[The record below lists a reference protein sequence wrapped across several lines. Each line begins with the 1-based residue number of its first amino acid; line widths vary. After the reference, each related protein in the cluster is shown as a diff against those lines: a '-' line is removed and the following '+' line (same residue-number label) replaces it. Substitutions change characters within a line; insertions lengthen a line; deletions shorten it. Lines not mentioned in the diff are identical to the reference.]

1 MIANPRRT
9 LPMPACRLS
18 TMALAATMLSATL
31 APAGATE
38 LELPTYQLQEGF
50 GVWWKAA
57 AEAFAEE
64 NPGHTIKLVGAPFGD
79 HHDQLTTR
87 FVASNPPDIA
97 HISARFMFGF
107 ADSGF
112 LEPLDACLGEIDWK
126 EEDFIAAQAQMRRDG
141 HVYAQLLLGYGWG
154 LFYNEA
160 MLEEAGVAVPTTRE
174 EFVAA
179 AKALT
184 VDSDNDGRIDQYGFP
199 FVTDQSTQTYFALT
213 YLLAGLGHGWVED
226 GTLVSRDDLREAVA
240 MTGAL
245 LEAGTTPTGIGS
257 NDVRQL
263 FWQGRAAMYID
274 GSWAPAFA
282 KDAESSVA
290 ETFRVAPL
298 PFPDEAGGPSNVLAI
313 PAALDDERKA
323 LACKFIQMVQR
334 PEWQEAYAEMS
345 GNPPARLGTLTDK
358 ARADWPEIPVF
369 EASSARA
376 TRTYLPEGLEDQY
389 NKLAAIVSE
398 GISGLASGALDVDG
412 ATDQI
417 HGELTREFF

>member
-1 MIANPRRT
+1 
-9 LPMPACRLS
+9 MPACRLP
-18 TMALAATMLSATL
+18 TMALAATMVLTAPFSL
-31 APAGATE
+31 ANAAE

-87 FVASNPPDIA
+87 FVAGNPPDIA

-112 LEPLDACLGEIDWK
+112 LEPLDACLAEIDWK
-126 EEDFIAAQAQMRRDG
+126 EEDFISAQQQMRRDG
-141 HVYAQLLLGYGWG
+141 QVYGQLLLGYGWG
-154 LFYNEA
+154 LFYNA
-160 MLEEAGVAVPTTRE
+160 QMLDAAGIAVPTTPE

-184 VDSDNDGRIDQYGFP
+184 LDSDNDGRIDQYGFP

-213 YLLAGLGHGWVED
+213 YVLAGLGHGWVED
-226 GTLVSRDDLREAVA
+226 GEPVSRDALREAVA
-240 MTGAL
+240 MTGEL
-245 LEAGTTPTGIGS
+245 LEAGVTPTGIGN

-274 GSWAPAFA
+274 GSWAPAFK
-282 KDAESSVA
+282 KDAESSVS
-290 ETFRVAPL
+290 ENFRVAPL
-298 PFPDEAGGPSNVLAI
+298 PFPDEAGGPSNVLTI

-334 PEWQEAYAEMS
+334 PEWQQAYAEMS

-376 TRTYLPEGLEDQY
+376 TRSYLPEGLEDKY
-389 NKLAAIVSE
+389 NKFAAIVSE
-398 GISGLASGALDVDG
+398 GISGLASGALDVDQ

-417 HGELTREFF
+417 HDELSREFF

>member
-1 MIANPRRT
+1 
-9 LPMPACRLS
+9 MPANRLPVV
-18 TMALAATMLSATL
+18 ALAATMALSA
-31 APAGATE
+31 PIAGASATE

-57 AEAFAEE
+57 AEAFAEQ
-64 NPGHTIKLVGAPFGD
+64 NPGDTIKLVGAPFGD

-87 FVASNPPDIA
+87 FVAGNPPDIA

-112 LEPLDACLGEIDWK
+112 LAPLDACLAEVDWK
-126 EEDFIAAQAQMRRDG
+126 EKDFISAQGQMRRDG

-154 LFYNEA
+154 LFYNAA
-160 MLEEAGVAVPTTRE
+160 MLDAADVAVPTSPE

-179 AKALT
+179 AEALT
-184 VDSDNDGRIDQYGFP
+184 LDSDGDGRIDQYGFP

-226 GTLVSRDDLREAVA
+226 GALVSRDRLREAVA
-240 MTGAL
+240 MTGEL
-245 LEAGTTPTGIGS
+245 IEAGVTPTGLGS
-257 NDVRQL
+257 NDMRQL

-274 GSWAPAFA
+274 GSWAPAFK
-282 KDAESSVA
+282 KDADPSVA
-290 ETFRVAPL
+290 EGFRVAPL
-298 PFPDEAGGPSNVLAI
+298 PFADEAGGPSNVLAI

-323 LACKFIQMVQR
+323 LACKFIQMVQSA
-334 PEWQEAYAEMS
+334 EWQQAYAEMS

-376 TRTYLPEGLEDQY
+376 SRSYLPEGLEAEY
-389 NKLAAIVSE
+389 NKFAAIVSE
-398 GISGLASGALDVDG
+398 GISGLASGALDVDE

-417 HGELTREFF
+417 HGELSREFF